1 MLFNPYYLLF
11 LPANSGVDNHTWA
24 SAFSQQEINGG
35 NQPSS
40 RGGKSQA
47 PGASSPGF
55 LDQNKTAENKGVWE
69 FRKLRQDPGSPA
81 ASVQAEAAWTS
92 RELVEF

>member
-40 RGGKSQA
+40 RGGKS
-47 PGASSPGF
+47 PGAPVVELTLNTKS
-55 LDQNKTAENKGVWE
+55 QKTAINNWSLGVLDWP
-69 FRKLRQDPGSPA
+69 RDPRGITAQTPI
-81 ASVQAEAAWTS
+81 TD
-92 RELVEF
+92 RNR

>member
-40 RGGKSQA
+40 RGGKS
-47 PGASSPGF
+47 PGAPVIELHQIRNPRKVPF
-55 LDQNKTAENKGVWE
+55 IVGVWE
-69 FRKLRQDPGSPA
+69 FADWPRDPAGAGLKPPITD
-81 ASVQAEAAWTS
+81 QS
-92 RELVEF
+92 R